1 MIVDDL
7 LYLFLA
13 AVVVFAMVID
23 CVMILQYLMQIKEFL
38 SRNSLG
44 LDDDK
49 TTKNKKNLN
58 NHLQ

>member
-1 MIVDDL
+1 MIVDEL

-13 AVVVFAMVID
+13 AVIVFEMAID
-23 CVMILQYLMQIKEFL
+23 CAVIFQYLMQIKEFL

-49 TTKNKKNLN
+49 TTKN
-58 NHLQ
+58 